1 MTPGANTDGDLSNSR
16 TSEPALLT
24 PLTPSSRSTPDEDGI
39 KNDFANFSFN
49 SPQLITSASGSP
61 SSPIDIDLS
70 GQTPFR
76 QKNGVGFTSP
86 LQETPHLLEELY
98 EGIPWETATPSL
110 PERTSHKVESGL
122 AEKGSISPGVNGLYS
137 SSPYNISTPL
147 LLSCVHMPNGASEV
161 SSSKQTFSSSGG
173 NTFQGEKIRVSYPI
187 DHGSLRS
194 SGSIFRWFK
203 LEKDPRMMGIWS
215 TLSYLSLWSTCG
227 SGLSY

>member
-1 MTPGANTDGDLSNSR
+1 M
-16 TSEPALLT
+16 
-24 PLTPSSRSTPDEDGI
+24 
-39 KNDFANFSFN
+39 
-49 SPQLITSASGSP
+49 
-61 SSPIDIDLS
+61 
-70 GQTPFR
+70 
-76 QKNGVGFTSP
+76 GFTSP

-203 LEKDPRMMGIWS
+203 LEKDPRMMGI
-215 TLSYLSLWSTCG
+215 
-227 SGLSY
+227 